1 MIDPLRDR
9 EIILLMIWT
18 FLLLC
23 SSTKR
28 TVDKFPVVKL
38 SDETCFVDV
47 DVGRR
52 PAAADSDSED
62 EVSSSHPSHF
72 IRVRGKA
79 FCHGRSDFRRFF
91 SVTVLS
97 GRSLMARKAGP
108 GLQVFKPPP

>member
-18 FLLLC
+18 FLLLR

-47 DVGRR
+47 DV
-52 PAAADSDSED
+52 DVD
-62 EVSSSHPSHF
+62 E
-72 IRVRGKA
+72 
-79 FCHGRSDFRRFF
+79 
-91 SVTVLS
+91 
-97 GRSLMARKAGP
+97 
-108 GLQVFKPPP
+108 